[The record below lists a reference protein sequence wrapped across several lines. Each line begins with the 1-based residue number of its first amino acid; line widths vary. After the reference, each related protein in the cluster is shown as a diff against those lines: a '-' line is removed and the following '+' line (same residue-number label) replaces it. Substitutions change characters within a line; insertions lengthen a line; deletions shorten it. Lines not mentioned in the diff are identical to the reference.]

1 VLNGQRTVVA
11 VFVPPVVVMTQDEN
25 KAEAAGKLMPIMA
38 YAVQTLQN
46 DRDAAASK
54 DMAQYLPDWDPAAE
68 FYPILM
74 KELPATGH
82 PGKFIMPADGGMSDD
97 DLKKYNG
104 STNVMDW
111 RLRYYYDDPDHPVP
125 RNYSTHLDLD
135 DALLLE
141 VNFTYGL
148 LQDDQ
153 QNGTPELAAMTR
165 LFRVNSMHLLWKHEN
180 VVDDKPGQKM
190 VYEFKQ
196 NGGDLLTKWR
206 KLMPSL
212 AQALA
217 ADYKKELVAAGLYLP
232 GPGAPPLPRS
242 TTTVEGLAPAGGA
255 AGAAASPSNP
265 SSALPSGWAAPAGSA
280 LPSGWAAPPA
290 ATPAPTAPGTVVPG
304 SHQGNQTAAPAMVLP
319 PGWAAPTAPQP
330 TTASPAA
337 SPTPATAAPA
347 PAPAPAT
354 APAPTPEPAP
364 VPAPAPE
371 PAPAPAPAPTAA
383 PATTS
388 P

>member
-1 VLNGQRTVVA
+1 MALPLISCVSVEDIHVPPGGVLKGQRTVVA

-82 PGKFIMPADGGMSDD
+82 PGKFISPADGGMSDD
-97 DLKKYNG
+97 DLKKYN
-104 STNVMDW
+104 SANNVMDW

-148 LQDDQ
+148 VQDDQ

-206 KLMPSL
+206 KLMPTL
-212 AQALA
+212 AQGIA

-232 GPGAPPLPRS
+232 GPGAPPLPKS
-242 TTTVEGLAPAGGA
+242 TTTVQGLAPAGGA
-255 AGAAASPSNP
+255 AATASPSTP
-265 SSALPSGWAAPAGSA
+265 AALPSGWAAPAGSA
-280 LPSGWAAPPA
+280 LPSGWAAP
-290 ATPAPTAPGTVVPG
+290 ATATPTAPVVPG
-304 SHQGNQTAAPAMVLP
+304 SRQGNQSASPAPAAAPAMVLP
-319 PGWAAPTAPQP
+319 PGWSAPTAPQP
-330 TTASPAA
+330 ATAAPAA
-337 SPTPATAAPA
+337 PSAPAPAAAPA
-347 PAPAPAT
+347 PAPAPA
-354 APAPTPEPAP
+354 
-364 VPAPAPE
+364 
-371 PAPAPAPAPTAA
+371 AA